1 MKNVKFYLLILTGL
15 LSIKLQAQQVSNR
28 LDVFQDS
35 LIKISRTI
43 YDAQQ
48 NDEKKFAENG
58 KFVKTLVEALKQPSS
73 FNYPFDSL
81 KTIAIIKSPDQ
92 SFRLISW
99 YIQLENGTYRYY
111 GAIQMNN
118 KNGLKLFPLIDQ
130 TENFTEPNAVTS
142 NQKWFGAKYYEVIPV
157 TTSGRSPYYVLLG
170 WKGNT
175 VETTKKVIEV
185 LSFDKDAVTFGM
197 PIFDGKDLKSKNR
210 IIFEYQKQNAM
221 LLKSDKN
228 AGLIVFD
235 HLAPFDPE
243 MKGKFQ
249 FYGSDGNTDAFKIV
263 GGRLKLQENVVL
275 NNEANSND
283 ALYIDPAKNVKPV
296 KKF

>member
-15 LSIKLQAQQVSNR
+15 LSIKLQAQQVSNK

-35 LIKISRTI
+35 LIKIARTI
-43 YDAQQ
+43 YNEQQ

-58 KFVKTLVEALKQPSS
+58 RFVKTLVEALKQPNS
-73 FNYPFDSL
+73 FNYQFDSL
-81 KTIAIIKSPDQ
+81 KTIAVIKSPDQ
-92 SFRLISW
+92 TFRLISW

-111 GAIQMNN
+111 GTIQMNN

-130 TENFTEPNAVTS
+130 TENFSDPNAVTS
-142 NQKWFGAKYYEVIPV
+142 NQKWFGAKYYEIIPV
-157 TTSGRSPYYVLLG
+157 TSSGRLPYYVLLG

-175 VETTKKVIEV
+175 IETTKKVVEI
-185 LSFDKDAVTFGM
+185 LSFNKDGATFGL
-197 PIFDGKDLKSKNR
+197 PVFDGKELKGKNR

-243 MKGKFQ
+243 MTGKFQ

-263 GGRLKLQENVVL
+263 GGRLKFQENVVL